1 LLLLRQ
7 VRNVVRLQSV
17 HAAASRGRVIEA
29 HHVHRNVVLLNHD
42 ARIAHHPVSKSALPH
57 PQVDQLLYVALPHP
71 QVDQLLYVALPHLR
85 RWPSHILNVLVIQEL
100 VHHVLRS
107 AVLRALLLKSP
118 TATLLPLPR
127 RNRLVLPRLGKV
139 LVRSAFATIC
149 GCRCHLSSRLSSA
162 YCPLL
167 VCQSPILHCLRHG
180 GKIAVLAQ
188 LRIQVECGPIAVDRG
203 LGARAAIGLVAQQS
217 DLLLLS

>member
-1 LLLLRQ
+1 MLLLRQ

-42 ARIAHHPVSKSALPH
+42 ARIAHHPVSKS
-57 PQVDQLLYVALPHP
+57 ALPHP

-139 LVRSAFATIC
+139 LVRSAFASIC